1 MWICVLFTC
10 LPRQQF
16 CMDVLCLEREYP
28 TPTKCTC
35 NSVTARTVCT
45 SIKTSTY
52 ANITDVNLNGITSL
66 TIRGGSTEVFNALRS
81 LPKIHEIVSYFDLKQ
96 TEGGQT
102 MFSRFPDIKYFRNVS
117 RDNLPK
123 IKILLSVHNHRNLEG
138 VHLRYSTSV
147 KINDILEKSILT
159 VNETR
164 ELRLLMYGKD
174 LSCDILKVAQ
184 LRHITTVASCFH
196 EGQMFDS
203 NTISTSYQQVD
214 LNPEA
219 VCKDE
224 TVLVLGYAIGGS
236 VGFVIV
242 TIIVVVCIL
251 LYRRGMCF
259 RKENPTWIVTL
270 SQTQRK
276 REPVFIVFLAYCS
289 NDSEFVLQSLYPKL
303 EEKLRALLKEHDANK
318 LIIIN
323 DKHFLP
329 GMPIGD
335 IICKAIEQSFVTVAV
350 ISDQFVDSVWC
361 DFEVKTAYTTKVPII
376 PLYISKVDREKLGG
390 IFKLLY
396 DTQVRIIWPNEQ
408 PLNKKEQAIAENRVL
423 DTLCANIKVYVETIL
438 KVPAD
443 GHA

>member
-1 MWICVLFTC
+1 MKYMWICVLFTC

-35 NSVTARTVCT
+35 NSVTGSTVCT
-45 SIKTSTY
+45 SIKTSTN
-52 ANITDVNLNGITSL
+52 ADITDVKLNVTTFL
-66 TIRGGSTEVFNALRS
+66 TIRGGSTEVVNALQS
-81 LPKIHEIVSYFDLKQ
+81 LHKIHEIMLYFDIKQ
-96 TEGGQT
+96 TEGGIFLDQT
-102 MFSRFPDIKYFRNVS
+102 MSSRFPYITHFRSAS
-117 RDNLPK
+117 RDQLTNFNRSF
-123 IKILLSVHNHRNLEG
+123 LSSNRMNLEG
-138 VHLRYSTSV
+138 VYLRYSTSV
-147 KINDILEKSILT
+147 KINDTLEKNILT

-164 ELRLLMYGKD
+164 ELRLLMYGND
-174 LSCDILKVAQ
+174 LGCDILKVAQ

-196 EGQMFDS
+196 EGQMFDL
-203 NTISTSYQQVD
+203 NTISTSYQQGD
-214 LNPEA
+214 PNPEA
-219 VCKDE
+219 VCKED
-224 TVLVLGYAIGGS
+224 TASVLGYAIGGS

-242 TIIVVVCIL
+242 TIIVVVGIL

-318 LIIIN
+318 LVIIN

-329 GMPIGD
+329 GMPISD

-350 ISDQFVDSVWC
+350 ISNQFVNSVWC
-361 DFEVKTAYTTKVPII
+361 DFEVKTAYTSKVPITVVLFI
-376 PLYISKVDREKLGG
+376 FALSKFRGKPTRDHSARS
-390 IFKLLY
+390 
-396 DTQVRIIWPNEQ
+396 
-408 PLNKKEQAIAENRVL
+408 
-423 DTLCANIKVYVETIL
+423 
-438 KVPAD
+438 
-443 GHA
+443 